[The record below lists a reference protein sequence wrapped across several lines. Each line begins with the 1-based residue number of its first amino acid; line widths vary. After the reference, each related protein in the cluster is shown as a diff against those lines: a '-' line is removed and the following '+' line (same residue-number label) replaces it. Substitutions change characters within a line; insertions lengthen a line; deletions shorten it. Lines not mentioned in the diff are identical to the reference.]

1 MHSYNNGLKSKC
13 VLCMMWLFPTDFF
26 FFFPVLLSE
35 FKISLLGKQ
44 IVLVSVYHWLCPS
57 CYKNPLQVCLI
68 TGFFL
73 SFHDKFLCMV
83 SDLLKEKSPHNLQT
97 GLATFDTRQLSYW
110 CFETVIHIQIL
121 TVWHLRVYQTFL
133 VAYAS
138 VNALRSTN
146 KLPLSIVSIWSTSLG
161 DKEESQLQTKG

>member
-1 MHSYNNGLKSKC
+1 M
-13 VLCMMWLFPTDFF
+13 FF
-26 FFFPVLLSE
+26 AWCGCFQQIFFIYLFFPVLLSE

-44 IVLVSVYHWLCPS
+44 IVLVSIYHWLCPS
-57 CYKNPLQVCLI
+57 CYKNPFQVCLI

-97 GLATFDTRQLSYW
+97 GLTTFDTRQLSYW
-110 CFETVIHIQIL
+110 FFEIVIHIQIL
-121 TVWHLRVYQTFL
+121 TVWHLRVYRTFL

-138 VNALRSTN
+138 VNALRSMN
-146 KLPLSIVSIWSTSLG
+146 KLPLSIVTIWSTSLG
-161 DKEESQLQTKG
+161 GKEESQLQSKG